1 MVKLKEKRVNRK
13 EKDRQ
18 AIDKLKLQIKAQE
31 ETKDYNL
38 GTSLK
43 SYIDPRIYYNWG
55 KKIDYD
61 WKNYYSKT
69 LRSKFSWVEP
79 DEEPSIVINQ

>member
-1 MVKLKEKRVNRK
+1 MIKLKERLANRK
-13 EKDRQ
+13 EKDTQ
-18 AIDKLKLQIKAQE
+18 AIEKLKLQINAQE

-61 WKNYYSKT
+61 WKNFYSKS
-69 LRSKFSWVEP
+69 LRSKFNWVEQ
-79 DEEPSIVINQ
+79 EEIPAPF